1 MNTFKRLLLLPSSII
16 TFASIA
22 GAATLPTAVSL
33 HLVPDASSPKIGTVA
48 AGTSVSPMIRDELVS
63 EGLGVLPSGWL
74 AMRSNGPFFGYVH
87 NNEMGK
93 DLTAKPGATIHGA
106 PDSASAPI
114 LTLEE
119 GDRADAVDLAG
130 DWTKVVFRKEL
141 VVYFNALPEASP
153 STIGTTAATE
163 PPPSAPESPP
173 VATQSTATNAESAA
187 VVEPIHNP
195 TSAAPRTFQGY
206 LKKTRRIL
214 GQGPKLDYQLV
225 DENNKRIALL
235 DMSALLLTDP
245 LDRLEGRL
253 VNIYGPGVPMADVK
267 GPVIRVETLR
277 LAN

>member
-1 MNTFKRLLLLPSSII
+1 
-16 TFASIA
+16 
-22 GAATLPTAVSL
+22 
-33 HLVPDASSPKIGTVA
+33 
-48 AGTSVSPMIRDELVS
+48 MIRDELVS
-63 EGLGVLPSGWL
+63 EGLGILPSGWL
-74 AMRSNGPFFGYVH
+74 AMRSNGPYFGYVH

-106 PDSASAPI
+106 PDSASAAI
-114 LTLEE
+114 LTLDE

-141 VVYFNALPEASP
+141 VVYFNTLPEASTP
-153 STIGTTAATE
+153 AETSYAAAPAAPAPAATQ
-163 PPPSAPESPP
+163 PAPK
-173 VATQSTATNAESAA
+173 ASTATQATTI
-187 VVEPIHNP
+187 VPEPIRNP
-195 TSAAPRTFQGY
+195 TSAAPRSFQGY

-214 GQGPKLDYQLV
+214 GQGPKVDYQLV

-253 VNIYGPGVPMADVK
+253 VNVFGPGVSVAEVNE
-267 GPVIRVETLR
+267 PVIRVETLR